1 MTQSV
6 YEALLNS
13 NAVIEFDIYGKILW
27 ANSNFLKLVK
37 YDLDDIVGKHH
48 RVFIT
53 NEEFQNLEYQSM
65 WKQLSEG
72 VSQSGEFKRV
82 RKDGTV
88 VWIQGSYTPVR
99 NVYGDVIKIIK
110 MALDITEKKTL
121 SENLAKKNKELQ
133 AAVFKAKTATEAKTA
148 FLANM
153 SHEIRTPLNSII
165 GITDTLSE
173 TDLSTQQRSY
183 VQILQRANYQ
193 LMTLI
198 NDILD
203 LSKVEAGDIE
213 LRKSPFS
220 LEDLLRELYEIL
232 NFRAK
237 EKGLTLKLQ
246 LDENV
251 PKHLLGDSDRL
262 RQVLMNLVNNSIKF
276 TDHGEVIIR
285 VNTNMTGR
293 PGNLLFSVEDTGIG
307 VHRSKFRD
315 IFKPFSQ
322 ADSTMT
328 RRFGG
333 TGLGL
338 SIARTLVDSMGGSIW
353 LESELGV
360 GSSFHFTVD
369 IPAVPAESLPAR
381 KEYFAVN
388 TDKPPHIPDRLR
400 ILIVDDVEDNRNLLG
415 IYLQNTGHEILYAD
429 SGIEAVSL
437 AAQISFDIIL
447 MDVQMP
453 YMDGYEATQ
462 RIREFEKNKNRS
474 RARIFACTANAFI
487 EDQQKSIDAGC
498 DMHLSKPVRKDT
510 LLKSINF
517 VLNIH
522 DRAY

>member
-48 RVFIT
+48 HIFVT
-53 NEEFQNLEYQSM
+53 SDEFQDLSYQSM
-65 WKQLSEG
+65 WSQLSEG
-72 VSQSGEFKRV
+72 ISHSGEFKRL
-82 RKDGTV
+82 RKDGSI

-133 AAVFKAKTATEAKTA
+133 AAAFKAKTATEAKTA

-173 TDLSTQQRSY
+173 TDLSCQQRSY
-183 VQILQRANYQ
+183 VDILQRANHQ

-220 LEDLLRELYEIL
+220 LDNLLKELYEIL

-237 EKGLTLKLQ
+237 EKGLSLKIQ
-246 LDENV
+246 LDANA
-251 PKHLLGDSDRL
+251 PKHIMGDGDRL

-276 TDHGEVIIR
+276 TDQGEVLIR
-285 VNTNMTGR
+285 VNANMTGR
-293 PGNLLFSVEDTGIG
+293 PGNIIFSVEDTGIG
-307 VHRSKFRD
+307 VPRSKFRD

-338 SIARTLVDSMGGSIW
+338 SIARTLVESMGGTIW
-353 LESELGV
+353 LDSELGV
-360 GSSFHFTVD
+360 GSAFHFTAD
-369 IPAVPAESLPAR
+369 LPAVAEESLPTK
-381 KEYFAVN
+381 KEHPSVK
-388 TDKPPHIPDRLR
+388 TDKPPHLPDRLR

-437 AAQISFDIIL
+437 AAQIPFDIIF

-453 YMDGYEATQ
+453 FMDGYEATQ
-462 RIREFEKNKNRS
+462 KIREFEKNKNRS
-474 RARIFACTANAFI
+474 RSKIFACTANAFI

-498 DMHLSKPVRKDT
+498 DLHLSKPVRKDT

-517 VLNIH
+517 VLNSH
-522 DRAY
+522 DKTY